1 VPHKAPEQVDIQCV
15 HRIRQGYVRSRTAL
29 INQIRG
35 LLGEYGI
42 IMPQCISYVRKQL
55 PVIVENLDNI
65 LSSCARDYF
74 SELYSE
80 FVELDLLIAKYEAR
94 ILAMAKNHEDCKRL
108 LKIPGVGPLTATAI
122 VAHVGNAS
130 HFKNGR
136 DFSAYLGLTP
146 KEHSSGGKQRL
157 SGITKR
163 GNIYLRKLLIQGSRV
178 VLHWIRIKAHPE
190 MGRRKKWL
198 LSIADRRG
206 PFVAAVAQANKTAR
220 IIWAVLA
227 HGVEYLPALDN
238 ISNQ

>member
-1 VPHKAPEQVDIQCV
+1 
-15 HRIRQGYVRSRTAL
+15 
-29 INQIRG
+29 
-35 LLGEYGI
+35 
-42 IMPQCISYVRKQL
+42 M
-55 PVIVENLDNI
+55 IVEDLNNI

-146 KEHSSGGKQRL
+146 KEHSSGGQAEAAWNNKAREYL
-157 SGITKR
+157 S
-163 GNIYLRKLLIQGSRV
+163 
-178 VLHWIRIKAHPE
+178 AE
-190 MGRRKKWL
+190 
-198 LSIADRRG
+198 IADSG
-206 PFVAAVAQANKTAR
+206 QPCCAALEPHKSTPGNGVA
-220 IIWAVLA
+220 
-227 HGVEYLPALDN
+227 
-238 ISNQ
+238 